1 MASKPNSNP
10 KETQGQSPPS
20 TPTADISVRVDKLN
34 DVGKIRAFVSANIG
48 GAFAIHGIKVVD
60 SDKGMFVAMPQSK
73 FKTADGETKYLDEFH
88 PITADTRN
96 KLNDAVL
103 AAYEQSVKHS
113 ESEELTEAP
122 VQSM

>member
-1 MASKPNSNP
+1 MAGKSNL
-10 KETQGQSPPS
+10 KESQGQSPPS
-20 TPTADISVRVDKLN
+20 SPTPDISVRVDRLN

-88 PITADTRN
+88 AITAEARN
-96 KLNDAVL
+96 KLNEAVL
-103 AAYEQSVKHS
+103 AAYEQAVQQS
-113 ESEELTEAP
+113 ESAVQSEAP

>member
-1 MASKPNSNP
+1 MAAKSNL
-10 KETQGQSPPS
+10 KEPQGQSPPS
-20 TPTADISVRVDKLN
+20 SPTPDISVRVDRLN

-88 PITADTRN
+88 AITAEARN
-96 KLNDAVL
+96 KLNEAVL
-103 AAYEQSVKHS
+103 AAYEQAVQHS
-113 ESEELTEAP
+113 ESAVQSEAP

>member
-1 MASKPNSNP
+1 MAPKSNL
-10 KETQGQSPPS
+10 KEPQGQSPPS
-20 TPTADISVRVDKLN
+20 SPTPDISVRVDRLN

-88 PITADTRN
+88 AVTADARN
-96 KLNDAVL
+96 KLNEAVL
-103 AAYEQSVKHS
+103 AAYEQAVQQF
-113 ESEELTEAP
+113 ESAVQSEAP

>member
-1 MASKPNSNP
+1 MAAKSNL
-10 KETQGQSPPS
+10 KEPQGQSPPS
-20 TPTADISVRVDKLN
+20 SPTPDISVRVDRLN

-88 PITADTRN
+88 AVTADARN
-96 KLNDAVL
+96 KLNEAVL
-103 AAYEQSVKHS
+103 AAYEQAVQQS
-113 ESEELTEAP
+113 EAAVQSEAP
-122 VQSM
+122 VQYM

>member
-1 MASKPNSNP
+1 MASKSNLQDP
-10 KETQGQSPPS
+10 QGQSPPS
-20 TPTADISVRVDKLN
+20 SPTPDISVRVDRLN

-73 FKTADGETKYLDEFH
+73 FKTTDGETKYLDEFH
-88 PITADTRN
+88 PVTADARN
-96 KLNDAVL
+96 KLNEAVL
-103 AAYEQSVKHS
+103 AAYEQAVQQTEDAVQS
-113 ESEELTEAP
+113 EAP

>member
-1 MASKPNSNP
+1 MAAKSNL
-10 KETQGQSPPS
+10 KEPQGQSPPS
-20 TPTADISVRVDKLN
+20 SPTPDISVRVDRLN

-88 PITADTRN
+88 AVTADARN
-96 KLNDAVL
+96 KLNEAVL
-103 AAYEQSVKHS
+103 RAYEQAVQQTEDAVQS
-113 ESEELTEAP
+113 EAP

>member
-1 MASKPNSNP
+1 MAPKSNL
-10 KETQGQSPPS
+10 KEPQGQSPPS
-20 TPTADISVRVDKLN
+20 SPTPDISIRVDKLN

-88 PITADTRN
+88 AVTADARN
-96 KLNDAVL
+96 KLNEAVL
-103 AAYEQSVKHS
+103 AAYEQAVQLS
-113 ESEELTEAP
+113 ESAVQSEAP

>member
-1 MASKPNSNP
+1 MAAKSNL
-10 KETQGQSPPS
+10 KEPQGQSPPS
-20 TPTADISVRVDKLN
+20 SPTPDISVRVDRLN

-88 PITADTRN
+88 AVTADARN
-96 KLNDAVL
+96 KLNEAVL
-103 AAYEQSVKHS
+103 AAYKQAVQQSEAAVQS
-113 ESEELTEAP
+113 EAP

>member
-1 MASKPNSNP
+1 MAAKSNLKDP
-10 KETQGQSPPS
+10 QGQSPPS
-20 TPTADISVRVDKLN
+20 SPTPDISVRVDRLN

-88 PITADTRN
+88 AVTADARN
-96 KLNDAVL
+96 KLNEAVL
-103 AAYEQSVKHS
+103 TAYEQAVQQS
-113 ESEELTEAP
+113 ESAVQSEAP

>member
-1 MASKPNSNP
+1 MAAKSNL
-10 KETQGQSPPS
+10 KEPQGQSPPS
-20 TPTADISVRVDKLN
+20 SPTPDISVRVDRLN

-88 PITADTRN
+88 AVTADARN
-96 KLNDAVL
+96 KLNEAVL
-103 AAYEQSVKHS
+103 AAYEQAVQLS
-113 ESEELTEAP
+113 ESAVQSEAP

>member
-1 MASKPNSNP
+1 MAAKSNL
-10 KETQGQSPPS
+10 KEPQGQSPPS
-20 TPTADISVRVDKLN
+20 SPTPDISVRVDRLN

-88 PITADTRN
+88 AVTADARN
-96 KLNDAVL
+96 KLNEAVL
-103 AAYEQSVKHS
+103 AAYEQAVQQS
-113 ESEELTEAP
+113 ESVVQSEAP

>member
-1 MASKPNSNP
+1 MAAKSNL
-10 KETQGQSPPS
+10 KEPQGQSPPS
-20 TPTADISVRVDKLN
+20 SPTPDISVRVDRLN

-88 PITADTRN
+88 PITTEARN
-96 KLNDAVL
+96 KLNEAVL
-103 AAYEQSVKHS
+103 AAYEQAVQQIEDAVQS
-113 ESEELTEAP
+113 EVP

>member
-1 MASKPNSNP
+1 MAGKSNL
-10 KETQGQSPPS
+10 KEPQGQSPPS
-20 TPTADISVRVDKLN
+20 SPTPDISVRVDSLN
-34 DVGKIRAFVSANIG
+34 EIGKIRAFVSANIG

-88 PITADTRN
+88 PVTSEARN
-96 KLNDAVL
+96 KLNEAVL
-103 AAYEQSVKHS
+103 AAYEQAVQQK
-113 ESEELTEAP
+113 EEAVQSEAP

>member
-1 MASKPNSNP
+1 MATKSNL
-10 KETQGQSPPS
+10 KEPQGQSPPS
-20 TPTADISVRVDKLN
+20 SPTPDISVRVDRLN

-73 FKTADGETKYLDEFH
+73 FKTTDGETKYLDEFH
-88 PITADTRN
+88 AVTADARN
-96 KLNDAVL
+96 KLNEAVL
-103 AAYEQSVKHS
+103 AAYEQAVQQS
-113 ESEELTEAP
+113 ESAVQSEAP

>member
-1 MASKPNSNP
+1 MAAKSNLQEP
-10 KETQGQSPPS
+10 QGQSPPS
-20 TPTADISVRVDKLN
+20 SPTPDISVRVDKLN

-88 PITADTRN
+88 AITTEARN
-96 KLNDAVL
+96 KLSEAVL
-103 AAYEQSVKHS
+103 AAYEQAVQQTEDSVQS
-113 ESEELTEAP
+113 EAP

>member
-1 MASKPNSNP
+1 MAAKSNL
-10 KETQGQSPPS
+10 KEPQGQSPPS
-20 TPTADISVRVDKLN
+20 SPTPDISVRVDRLN

-88 PITADTRN
+88 AITADARN
-96 KLNDAVL
+96 KLNEAVL
-103 AAYEQSVKHS
+103 SAYEQAVQQTEDAVQS
-113 ESEELTEAP
+113 ESPL
-122 VQSM
+122 QSM

>member
-1 MASKPNSNP
+1 MAAKSNL
-10 KETQGQSPPS
+10 KEPQGQSPPS
-20 TPTADISVRVDKLN
+20 SPTPDISVRVDRLN

-88 PITADTRN
+88 AVTADARN
-96 KLNDAVL
+96 KLNEAVL
-103 AAYEQSVKHS
+103 RAYEQAVQHTEDAVQS
-113 ESEELTEAP
+113 EAP
-122 VQSM
+122 VHSM